1 MPSLAMI
8 ELIFSHTLP
17 ISDRFMSKK
26 DIAPQRLTREIVLRT
41 ALDMLNEEGIDSITT
56 RKLAQ
61 RLGIKSPTLYWHYKN
76 KSLLMEAMAETIIN
90 EHHLVSL
97 PIDGMTWQ
105 DWLLAKSVSFRRA
118 LLAYRDGARLHART
132 SPSQGHFNTIEAQVA
147 LLSHAGFSPVEAV
160 ALLMT
165 LGRFIVG
172 WVLEEQQEEIRSD
185 PPFEADPTIYPL
197 MLQGVNTLQN
207 MNADDIFENGIRMVI
222 IGAERQLDIKMQT

>member
-1 MPSLAMI
+1 
-8 ELIFSHTLP
+8 
-17 ISDRFMSKK
+17 
-26 DIAPQRLTREIVLRT
+26 
-41 ALDMLNEEGIDSITT
+41 MLNEEGIDSITT

-61 RLGIKSPTLYWHYKN
+61 RLGIKSPTLYWHFN

-105 DWLLAKSVSFRRA
+105 DWLLANSVSFRRA

-132 SPSQGHFNTIEAQVA
+132 SPSQGHFNTIEARCAVI
-147 LLSHAGFSPVEAV
+147 SCWVFPVEAV

-172 WVLEEQQEEIRSD
+172 WVLEEQEEIRSD

-197 MLQGVNTLQN
+197 MLQGVNFTKY
-207 MNADDIFENGIRMVI
+207 ECG
-222 IGAERQLDIKMQT
+222 